1 MNSVIQSFE
10 THPDQRS
17 RKRVICNSVHAWKR
31 LLLATLCGTSVAF
44 SAAGNAVADD
54 VMQLLPPPSVT
65 SPTVPPNGDVN
76 PYGVAFVP
84 DGFPRFGA
92 ISPGDLLVSN
102 FNNKANQQGTGTTIV
117 KIMPNSSPAVFF
129 AGPKGLGLTTA
140 LGVLRGGF
148 VLVGNTPTKDGTFGT
163 IMDGSLLVLN
173 RNGNVVAQWTAPTT
187 NIHGPWDL
195 TIFDQGAAAKVFV
208 SNVLTGTVVR
218 FDVTVDNNGVHIV
231 RQTQIASGY
240 PHHSDPSALVVG
252 PTGLAYDQRRDVLYV
267 ASTVD
272 NAIFAVFGAGNTRF
286 DGGKGVVIYADNK
299 HLHGPLALALGPN
312 GNLFTANGDA
322 INPDPANPSELTEF
336 TPQGRFVAQL
346 SVDPAPGGAF
356 GIAFSQVHQNTVQFG
371 AVDDNAT
378 PPNITVWTLPFGQE
392 SAPRRDEEN

>member
-1 MNSVIQSFE
+1 MNYVIQGFE
-10 THPDQRS
+10 SYAGQQS
-17 RKRVICNSVHAWKR
+17 RKRVTRNSGHAWKW
-31 LLLATLCGTSVAF
+31 LLLATLCGTSLAF
-44 SAAGNAVADD
+44 SAGGSAVAAD
-54 VMQLLPPPSVT
+54 VMQLLPPPSFT

-84 DGFPRFGA
+84 DGFPSFGT

-102 FNNKANQQGTGTTIV
+102 FNNKKNLQGTGTTIV
-117 KIMPNSSPAVFF
+117 KIVPNSSPVVFF

-173 RNGNVVAQWTAPTT
+173 RNGSVVAQWTAPTT

-208 SNVLTGTVVR
+208 SNVLAGTVVR
-218 FDVTVDNNGVHIV
+218 FDVTVDDNGVHIV
-231 RQTQIASGY
+231 SQTQIASGY
-240 PHHSDPSALVVG
+240 PHHSDPNALVVG
-252 PTGLAYDQRRDVLYV
+252 PTGLAYDPLRDVLYV

-272 NAIFAVFGAGNTRF
+272 NAIFAVFGAGATQH
-286 DGGKGVVIYADNK
+286 DGGKGVVIYADST

-312 GNLFTANGDA
+312 GDLFTANGDA
-322 INPDPANPSELTEF
+322 INLDPANPSELTEF

-356 GIAFSQVHQNTVQFG
+356 GIAFSQVHHDMVQFG

-378 PPNITVWTLPFGQE
+378 PPNITVWTLPSG
-392 SAPRRDEEN
+392 R